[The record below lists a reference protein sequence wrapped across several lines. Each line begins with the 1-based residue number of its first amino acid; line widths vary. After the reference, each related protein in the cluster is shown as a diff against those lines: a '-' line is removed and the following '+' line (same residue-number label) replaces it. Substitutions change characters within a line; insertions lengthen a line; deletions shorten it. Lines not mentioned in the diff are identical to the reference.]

1 MKRHLDQDSA
11 QSGLDPFELLRRIL
25 AFSPASATYSHH
37 SSGNVKIAQMADKE
51 HFELL
56 IRNVD
61 AWNRWRADNPKV
73 KPDLTYA
80 VMRGANLPL
89 VNLSWAQLREAD
101 LVLANL
107 RGADLRHADLSGAN
121 LVGARLMGV
130 DLAHANICG
139 ADLSTAED
147 LTEEQLRETY
157 GDVLTKLPEGLHAP
171 KKWARKEPK
180 RRTAEKSG

>member
-1 MKRHLDQDSA
+1 
-11 QSGLDPFELLRRIL
+11 
-25 AFSPASATYSHH
+25 
-37 SSGNVKIAQMADKE
+37 MADNE

-56 IRNVD
+56 MRDVD

-73 KPDLTYA
+73 KPNLAYA
-80 VMRGANLPL
+80 VMRGANLTL
-89 VNLSWAQLREAD
+89 ANLAGAQLREAD

-121 LVGARLMGV
+121 LVGARLVGV

-147 LTEEQLRETY
+147 LTEEQLRKTE
-157 GDVLTKLPEGLHAP
+157 GDTFTKLPEEMHVP
-171 KKWARKEPK
+171 PHWAGKNPK
-180 RRTAEKSG
+180 RSEKSRSAAASRC

>member
-1 MKRHLDQDSA
+1 
-11 QSGLDPFELLRRIL
+11 
-25 AFSPASATYSHH
+25 
-37 SSGNVKIAQMADKE
+37 MADNE

-56 IRNVD
+56 MRDVD
-61 AWNRWRADNPKV
+61 AWNSWRADNPKV

-89 VNLSWAQLREAD
+89 ANLAGAQLREAD

-107 RGADLRHADLSGAN
+107 RGADLRNADLSGAN

-130 DLAHANICG
+130 DLARANICG

-147 LTEEQLRETY
+147 LTEEQLSEAK
-157 GDVLTKLPEGLHAP
+157 GDTLTKLPDEMQAP
-171 KKWARKEPK
+171 QNWAAKKPK
-180 RRTAEKSG
+180 RKTIAKGN

>member
-1 MKRHLDQDSA
+1 
-11 QSGLDPFELLRRIL
+11 
-25 AFSPASATYSHH
+25 
-37 SSGNVKIAQMADKE
+37 MADNE

-56 IRNVD
+56 MRDVD

-73 KPDLTYA
+73 KPNLAYA
-80 VMRGANLPL
+80 VMRGANLTL
-89 VNLSWAQLREAD
+89 ANLAGAQLREAD

-121 LVGARLMGV
+121 LVGARLVGV

-147 LTEEQLRETY
+147 LTEEQLRTTE
-157 GDVLTKLPEGLHAP
+157 GDTFTKLPEEMHVP
-171 KKWARKEPK
+171 QHWAGKNQ
-180 RRTAEKSG
+180 RRAAINKSR

>member
-1 MKRHLDQDSA
+1 
-11 QSGLDPFELLRRIL
+11 
-25 AFSPASATYSHH
+25 
-37 SSGNVKIAQMADKE
+37 MADKE

-56 IRNVD
+56 MRDVD
-61 AWNRWRADNPKV
+61 AWNGWRASNPKE
-73 KPDLTYA
+73 KPDLAFA
-80 VMRGANLPL
+80 VMRGANLAL
-89 VNLSWAQLREAD
+89 ANLARADLREAD

-147 LTEEQLRETY
+147 LTDEQLFETV
-157 GDVLTKLPEGLHAP
+157 GDSVTKLPEEMRAP
-171 KKWARKEPK
+171 ENWAAKKPK
-180 RRTAEKSG
+180 RKTANEGR

>member
-1 MKRHLDQDSA
+1 
-11 QSGLDPFELLRRIL
+11 
-25 AFSPASATYSHH
+25 
-37 SSGNVKIAQMADKE
+37 MADKD

-56 IRNVD
+56 MRDVD
-61 AWNRWRADNPKV
+61 AWNTWRADNPKA
-73 KPDLTYA
+73 KPDLAYA
-80 VMRGANLPL
+80 VMRGANLQL
-89 VNLSWAQLREAD
+89 ANLSGAHLHEAD

-147 LTEEQLRETY
+147 LTEEQLRQTE
-157 GDVLTKLPEGLHAP
+157 GDDFTRLPEEMHAP
-171 KKWARKEPK
+171 QKWSAKKPK
-180 RRTAEKSG
+180 HKTISKSH

>member
-1 MKRHLDQDSA
+1 
-11 QSGLDPFELLRRIL
+11 
-25 AFSPASATYSHH
+25 
-37 SSGNVKIAQMADKE
+37 MADNQ

-56 IRNVD
+56 LRDVD

-73 KPDLTYA
+73 KPDLAYA
-80 VMRGANLPL
+80 VLRGANLPL
-89 VNLSWAQLREAD
+89 ANLAGAQLREAD

-147 LTEEQLRETY
+147 LTDEQLCEAK
-157 GDVLTKLPEGLHAP
+157 GDLSTKLPETLHAP
-171 KKWARKEPK
+171 PKWAAAKAAK
-180 RRTAEKSG
+180 RGAAHKSR

>member
-1 MKRHLDQDSA
+1 
-11 QSGLDPFELLRRIL
+11 
-25 AFSPASATYSHH
+25 
-37 SSGNVKIAQMADKE
+37 MADRE

-56 IRNVD
+56 IRDVD
-61 AWNRWRADNPKV
+61 AWNRWRADNHKV

-89 VNLSWAQLREAD
+89 ANLSWAQLREAD

-147 LTEEQLRETY
+147 LTDEQLLETK
-157 GDVLTKLPEGLHAP
+157 GDSFTKLPEDLHAP
-171 KKWARKEPK
+171 NNWTAKNPKGRTNRSRSPRLSRPGDSQHDVRRRRK
-180 RRTAEKSG
+180 

>member
-1 MKRHLDQDSA
+1 
-11 QSGLDPFELLRRIL
+11 
-25 AFSPASATYSHH
+25 
-37 SSGNVKIAQMADKE
+37 MADNQ

-56 IRNVD
+56 VRDVD

-73 KPDLTYA
+73 KPDLAYA
-80 VMRGANLPL
+80 VLRGANLPL
-89 VNLSWAQLREAD
+89 ANLSGAQLHEAD

-121 LVGARLMGV
+121 LLGARLMGV

-147 LTEEQLRETY
+147 LTNEQLCETK
-157 GDVLTKLPEGLHAP
+157 GDTSTILPDELQP
-171 KKWARKEPK
+171 PEKW
-180 RRTAEKSG
+180 

>member
-1 MKRHLDQDSA
+1 
-11 QSGLDPFELLRRIL
+11 
-25 AFSPASATYSHH
+25 
-37 SSGNVKIAQMADKE
+37 VADKE

-56 IRNVD
+56 MRDVD
-61 AWNRWRADNPKV
+61 AWNTWRAANPKV
-73 KPDLTYA
+73 KPDLSFA

-89 VNLSWAQLREAD
+89 ANLSRSQLREAD

-147 LTEEQLRETY
+147 LTEEQLQETE
-157 GDVLTKLPEGLHAP
+157 GDPFTKLPEEMPAP
-171 KKWARKEPK
+171 RKWVRKARNAG
-180 RRTAEKSG
+180 R